1 MAEPDLVVRGG
12 TVATATG
19 LFAAD
24 IAVRGERIV
33 AIGEDLPAAATEIDA
48 RGRLVLPG
56 GVDSH
61 CHIEQLTASGLMNA
75 DDFASATASA
85 AMGGT
90 TTVIPFAAQHVG
102 MSLARVVEDYH
113 ALAERGAVVDYAFH
127 MILCDPRPEI
137 LAEELPPLARAGHGS
152 LKVFLTYDRLRVED
166 VQFLDVLDAA
176 RTHGLMVCVHAENHG
191 MITWMGKRLLK
202 GGYTAPRYH
211 VPSHPRLGE
220 IEAIGR
226 AIACAALVDQPLMI
240 FHVSTAEGAAVIHR
254 ARGEGRKV
262 WGETCTQYLTLGA
275 ADLDRPGL
283 EGAMWMCSPPLREPS
298 DQAALWWALEAGTLQ
313 TVSSDHAPYR
323 MDASGKLAKGEGAN
337 FKEIANGMPGLEL
350 RLPVLFDAMVSQGRL
365 GIEKFVELTATA
377 PARLYGL
384 NPRKGSIAVGAD
396 ADLVLWDPERK
407 VAIEQ
412 GPRHDRA
419 GYTPYAGRTL
429 QGWPETVLR
438 RGQVIVDGGSLRA
451 APGSGRFLPRGGG
464 PAAAPRGIAAP
475 ELDPAR
481 NFGAE
486 LRGPSGS

>member
-1 MAEPDLVVRGG
+1 MPEHDLVIRGG

-19 LFAAD
+19 VYPAD
-24 IAVRGERIV
+24 VAIRGERIA
-33 AIGEDLPAAATEIDA
+33 AIGAGLAPGRTELDAT
-48 RGRLVLPG
+48 GLLLLPG

-61 CHIEQLTASGLMNA
+61 CHIEQLAASGLMNA
-75 DDFASATASA
+75 DDFASATGSA
-85 AMGGT
+85 ALGGT

-102 MSLARVVEDYH
+102 MSLTRVVEEYH
-113 ALAERGAVVDYAFH
+113 AAAERGAMVDYAFH

-137 LAEELPPLARAGHGS
+137 LHEELPPLARAGHGS

-166 VQFLDVLDAA
+166 AQFLDVLEAA
-176 RTHGLMVCVHAENHG
+176 RLHGQMVCVHAENHG
-191 MITWMGKRLLK
+191 MITWMGKRLLA
-202 GGYTAPRYH
+202 GGYRAPRYH

-240 FHVSTAEGAAVIHR
+240 FHVSTAEGAGVIHR

-275 ADLDRPGL
+275 RDLDRPGL
-283 EGAMWMCSPPLREPS
+283 EGAMWMCSPPLREPA
-298 DQAALWWALEAGTLQ
+298 DQEALWWALEIGALQ

-323 MDASGKLAKGEGAN
+323 MDASGKLAKGENAH

-350 RLPVLFDAMVSQGRL
+350 RLPVLFDAMVSRGRL
-365 GIEKFVELTATA
+365 GLEKFVELTATA

-384 NPRKGSIAVGAD
+384 HARKGSIVIGAD
-396 ADLVLWDPERK
+396 ADLALWNPDRLVEI
-407 VAIEQ
+407 VQ

-419 GYTPYAGRTL
+419 GYTPYAGRTVR
-429 QGWPETVLR
+429 GWPEIVLR
-438 RGQVIVDGGSLRA
+438 RGQVIVADGALQ
-451 APGSGRFLPRGGG
+451 APSGSGRFLPRTGG
-464 PAAAPRGIAAP
+464 PAAAPLGRPAP

-481 NFGAE
+481 NFGAQ
-486 LRGPSGS
+486 LRP